1 MRWNNRLL
9 IFGFLFFFNFFAKE
23 NSKFNYT
30 SILFFELLLI
40 VVNSSNNRI
49 WKLFGEENFPSKD
62 KGTIPFYDSMEKR
75 FSRISIDRIDRR
87 SCFFRR
93 TIIIRL
99 IRNDIRNCLNF
110 TGTKTFPNYRSTN
123 IIDWIR
129 TPNFFSINRYRINRC
144 TRRFSIFSRSIC
156 FDKIIRI
163 AVLVRIIKT
172 REEKNFKIHSSQIW
186 KETRTIKLLLGYE
199 TCKLCKIDFTN
210 IYIYKEHWRYQKK
223 KEKNR
228 DKKR

>member
-1 MRWNNRLL
+1 MQQLNLCDETIVCWFL
-9 IFGFLFFFNFFAKE
+9 GFFFFFNFFAKE

-62 KGTIPFYDSMEKR
+62 KGKIPFYDSMEKR

-99 IRNDIRNCLNF
+99 IRNVTIFVIVSILREPKLF
-110 TGTKTFPNYRSTN
+110 Q
-123 IIDWIR
+123 IIDQR
-129 TPNFFSINRYRINRC
+129 T
-144 TRRFSIFSRSIC
+144 
-156 FDKIIRI
+156 
-163 AVLVRIIKT
+163 
-172 REEKNFKIHSSQIW
+172 
-186 KETRTIKLLLGYE
+186 
-199 TCKLCKIDFTN
+199 
-210 IYIYKEHWRYQKK
+210 
-223 KEKNR
+223 
-228 DKKR
+228 

>member
-1 MRWNNRLL
+1 MKQSFVDFWVS
-9 IFGFLFFFNFFAKE
+9 FFFNFFAKE

-129 TPNFFSINRYRINRC
+129 TPTNSNFFSINRYRINRC

-223 KEKNR
+223 KEK
-228 DKKR
+228 K